1 MRVSGNALTLVL
13 YTVLSTT
20 TCPVLARFFHVRD
33 LYLADDANFLSLS
46 LSHTCFLMIVSMSE
60 KKKDRQIEEYINFH
74 ETYFFSTQSL
84 CPYSHL
90 FSFFAFD
97 SISYMNQDGE
107 REREREPEKKKEKWK
122 WQRGLNEC
130 VCDW

>member
-20 TCPVLARFFHVRD
+20 TCPVLARLFHVRD
-33 LYLADDANFLSLS
+33 LYLADDANFLSLSLS

-107 REREREPEKKKEKWK
+107 RES
-122 WQRGLNEC
+122 QRKRKRNGSGKG
-130 VCDW
+130 D